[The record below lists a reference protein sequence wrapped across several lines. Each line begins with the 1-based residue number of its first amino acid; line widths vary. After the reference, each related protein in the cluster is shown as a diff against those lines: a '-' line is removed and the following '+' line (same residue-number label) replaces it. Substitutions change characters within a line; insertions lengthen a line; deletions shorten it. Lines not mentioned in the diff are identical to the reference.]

1 MHRNAD
7 GFIERDELKAII
19 MSAGEKVTEDEI
31 DELMKEGDKNN
42 DGKLDFDGVYNYQND
57 ME

>member
-1 MHRNAD
+1 
-7 GFIERDELKAII
+7 

-57 ME
+57 MEWIKFWLKDLFSFYYVN